1 MPKGRARNSPPTQG
15 LKNRIGKLDAPR
27 INANSSL
34 LAKLITMSMSDFSSR
49 PTSWLQ
55 QMAAS
60 IGPLGELIYPQ
71 AFSTDCRGNYFTI
84 PESVGLM
91 FRGRQIEKSNFAD

>member
-34 LAKLITMSMSDFSSR
+34 LAKLITTSMSDFSSR
-49 PTSWLQ
+49 PLSWLQ

-71 AFSTDCRGNYFTI
+71 AFSGCRRGNSFTI
-84 PESVGLM
+84 PNVS
-91 FRGRQIEKSNFAD
+91 D